1 MLGGR
6 ALSSMFVRHSDKFQ
20 YIRPGSTFRRVHPRN
35 LVETAQILA
44 VSTDDAG
51 IPHVRF
57 SVRYQHPARSE
68 SNSEQRTLALKT
80 FADRYRD

>member
-1 MLGGR
+1 MLNSR
-6 ALSSMFVRHSDKFQ
+6 ALSSMFLRSGDKLH
-20 YIRPGSTFRRVHPRN
+20 YIRPGTTFRRLHPRN
-35 LVETAQILA
+35 LVETAEILA

-57 SVRYQHPARSE
+57 SVRYQHPARTQSDVA
-68 SNSEQRTLALKT
+68 QRTLALRT